1 MGIRM
6 TQDMGLHETA
16 DDFLQ
21 KNCSTT
27 PIVECPLCK
36 NRTGGGR
43 VAERYESAEHL
54 GMFDDGPNLYEY
66 TLKDGSKVKEVVQ
79 ACPWSSGPMI
89 YLCLEDEHGNKMFP
103 WPEEEI
109 E

>member
-1 MGIRM
+1 
-6 TQDMGLHETA
+6 
-16 DDFLQ
+16 
-21 KNCSTT
+21 
-27 PIVECPLCK
+27 
-36 NRTGGGR
+36 
-43 VAERYESAEHL
+43 
-54 GMFDDGPNLYEY
+54 MFDDGPSLYEY

-103 WPEEEI
+103 WPEEEM